1 MSIAWKDDFWYNIR
15 QSARRW
21 RNGPDCPADG
31 RKTEMGNFYR
41 DNKDIENVIDLLD
54 LTEVAT
60 LLEEDFRFA
69 KEYDFAPKDAADAI
83 DNYKRAIDLCGDIM
97 ANRIAPLA
105 EETDLVGNTLN
116 EDGSVTRA
124 PGMKLAIEL
133 FGKTGLM
140 GVTIPYYL
148 GGLNMPCTVL
158 TACNDIVSR
167 GDAGLMNLFGLQGIA
182 ETINWFADED
192 IKKEYVPR
200 LVTGEWTG
208 AMVLTEPDAGS
219 DLQSVKTSA
228 HLDENGVWRVN
239 GVKRFITNGCGEVLL
254 VLARTEPEFS
264 DGRGL
269 SCLLV
274 EKGPW
279 VKVRRLENKLG
290 IHGSPTCEMV
300 FTDAP
305 AKLIGLRKRGLITY
319 VMALMNGARMGI
331 AAQGTGIAEAAYRA
345 ARDYAASRKQFGVTI
360 DTFPALRELMATM
373 SVELQASRL
382 LTYYSAKS
390 VDLEA
395 GLGRKFEA
403 MKGSPEAPAVRAR
416 MKKYAA
422 FNKMLTPM
430 AKYYGSELSMRN
442 AQGAISVLG
451 GSGFMK
457 DYPCERYLRDSRI
470 TTIYEGTS
478 QLQVVAAIA
487 GVTGGLVHDVL
498 DDILGEGWSPA
509 HPRMAKLLADLDA
522 AVEYVKGREDAK
534 TYHDLSA
541 RKLVDAAIALV
552 VAALF
557 VKAAEKFDYKKAALE
572 FWLNNEFPRVR
583 GELEKVMSGYA
594 GAATDFETLAPAV
607 VLAD

>member
-1 MSIAWKDDFWYNIR
+1 
-15 QSARRW
+15 
-21 RNGPDCPADG
+21 
-31 RKTEMGNFYR
+31 MGNFYK
-41 DNKDIENVIDLLD
+41 DNKDIENVIDFLD
-54 LTEVAT
+54 LGEVAA
-60 LLEEDFRFA
+60 LLEEDF
-69 KEYDFAPKDAADAI
+69 KYSEEYDFAPKDAAEAI
-83 DNYKRAIDLCGDIM
+83 DNYKRAISLCGEIM
-97 ANRIAPLA
+97 SDRIAPLA
-105 EETDLVGNTLN
+105 EETDRVGNTLN

-124 PGMKLAIEL
+124 PGMAKAIEL

-148 GGLNMPCTVL
+148 NGLNMPCTVL

-182 ETINWFADED
+182 ETINSFADED

-200 LVTGEWTG
+200 LVSGEWTG

-219 DLQSVKTSA
+219 DLQSVKTTA
-228 HLDENGVWRVN
+228 ALDENGVWRVN

-331 AAQGTGIAEAAYRA
+331 AAQGTGIGEAAYRA

-360 DTFPALRELMATM
+360 DNFPALRELMSTM

-382 LTYYSAKS
+382 LTYYSAKN
-390 VDLEA
+390 VDLET
-395 GLGRKFEA
+395 GLTKKFESL
-403 MKGSPEAPAVRAR
+403 KGTPEAQNVRAR
-416 MKKYAA
+416 LKKVAA

-430 AKYYGSELSMRN
+430 AKYYGSEMSMRN
-442 AQGAISVLG
+442 AQGAIAVLG

-487 GVTGGLVHDVL
+487 GVTGGLVATVIE
-498 DDILGEGWSPA
+498 DILGAGWSDE
-509 HPRMAKLLADLDA
+509 HPRMSALLKELDDA
-522 AVEYVKGREDAK
+522 IAYVKGREDAK
-534 TYHDLSA
+534 TYLDLSA
-541 RKLVDAAIALV
+541 RKLVDAGIALIV
-552 VAALF
+552 TALF
-557 VKAAEKFDYKKAALE
+557 FKMSEKYPNKKAALN
-572 FWLNNEFPRVR
+572 FWLANEFARVR
-583 GELEKVMSGYA
+583 GEIAKVMSGYS
-594 GAATDFETLAPAV
+594 GSTDEFEVLAPMPPV
-607 VLAD
+607 ED

>member
-1 MSIAWKDDFWYNIR
+1 MA
-15 QSARRW
+15 
-21 RNGPDCPADG
+21 
-31 RKTEMGNFYR
+31 NFYK
-41 DNKDIENVIDLLD
+41 DNPDIKNVLDVLD

-69 KEYDFAPKDAADAI
+69 KDYAFAPKDAADAL
-83 DNYKRAIDLCGDIM
+83 DNYARALDLCGDIM
-97 ANRIAPLA
+97 GNRIAPLA
-105 EETDLVGNTLN
+105 EETDKVGNTLN
-116 EDGSVTRA
+116 ADGSVTRA
-124 PGMKLAIEL
+124 PGMKLALEL

-148 GGLNMPCTVL
+148 GGLNMPCTIL

-182 ETINWFADED
+182 ETINQFGDEEL
-192 IKKEYVPR
+192 KKQYVPK
-200 LVTGEWTG
+200 LVTGEMTG

-219 DLQSVKTSA
+219 DLQSVKTTA
-228 HLDENGVWRVN
+228 HQDADGNWFVN

-254 VLARTEPEFS
+254 VLARTEPEFT

-274 EKGPW
+274 ENGPW

-300 FTDAP
+300 FTEAP
-305 AKLIGLRKRGLITY
+305 AKLVGLRKRGLITY

-331 AAQGTGIAEAAYRA
+331 AAQGTGIGEAAYRA
-345 ARDYAASRKQFGVTI
+345 ARDYAASRQQFGMTI
-360 DTFPALRELMATM
+360 DHFPALREILSTM

-382 LTYYSAKS
+382 LTYYSAKN

-395 GLGRKFEA
+395 GYERRFNAL
-403 MKGSPEAPAVRAR
+403 KGTPEAAAARAR
-416 MKKYAA
+416 FKKAAA

-430 AKYYGSELSMRN
+430 AKYYGSEMSMRN
-442 AQGAISVLG
+442 AMSAISVLG
-451 GSGFMK
+451 GSGYMK

-478 QLQVVAAIA
+478 QLQVVAAVA
-487 GVTGGLVHDVL
+487 GVTGSLVHDVL
-498 DDILGEGWSPA
+498 DDILGAGWSPA
-509 HPRMAKLLADLDA
+509 HPRMTKLLADLDA
-522 AVEYVKGREDAK
+522 AVAYVKGREDAK
-534 TYHDLSA
+534 AYHDLSA
-541 RKLVDAAIALV
+541 RKLVDAGIALV

-557 VKAAEKFDYKKAALE
+557 VKAAEKVEAKKAALDH
-572 FWLNNEFPRVR
+572 WLNVEFPRVR
-583 GELEKVMSGYA
+583 AELEQVTGGYA
-594 GAATDFETLAPAV
+594 GSVDAFETLAPAV
-607 VLAD
+607 SVAD

>member
-1 MSIAWKDDFWYNIR
+1 
-15 QSARRW
+15 
-21 RNGPDCPADG
+21 
-31 RKTEMGNFYR
+31 MGNFYK
-41 DNKDIENVIDLLD
+41 DNKDIENVIDFLD
-54 LTEVAT
+54 LSEVAA
-60 LLEEDFRFA
+60 LLEEDFKYA
-69 KEYDFAPKDAADAI
+69 EEYDFAPKDAEEAI
-83 DNYKRAIDLCGDIM
+83 DNYKRAISLCGEIM
-97 ANRIAPLA
+97 ADRIAPLA
-105 EETDLVGNTLN
+105 EETDRVGNTLN

-124 PGMKLAIEL
+124 PGMAKAIEL

-148 GGLNMPCTVL
+148 DGLNMPCTVL

-182 ETINWFADED
+182 ETINSFADEE

-200 LVTGEWTG
+200 LVSGEWTG

-219 DLQSVKTSA
+219 DLQSVKTTA
-228 HLDENGVWRVN
+228 TLDENGVWRVN

-331 AAQGTGIAEAAYRA
+331 AAQGTGIGEAAYRA

-360 DTFPALRELMATM
+360 DTFPALRELMSTM

-382 LTYYSAKS
+382 LTYYSAKN
-390 VDLEA
+390 VDLET
-395 GLGRKFEA
+395 GLTKKFEA
-403 MKGSPEAPAVRAR
+403 LKGTPEAQNVRTR
-416 MKKYAA
+416 LKKVAA

-430 AKYYGSELSMRN
+430 AKYYGSEMSMRN
-442 AQGAISVLG
+442 AQGAIAVLG

-487 GVTGGLVHDVL
+487 GVTGGLVTTVI
-498 DDILGEGWSPA
+498 DDILGEGWSSE
-509 HPRMAKLLADLDA
+509 HPRMTALLKELDDA
-522 AVEYVKGREDAK
+522 IAYVKGREDSK
-534 TYHDLSA
+534 TYLDLSA
-541 RKLVDAAIALV
+541 RKLVDAGIALIV
-552 VAALF
+552 TALF
-557 VKAAEKFDYKKAALE
+557 FKMSEKYSNKKAALD
-572 FWLNNEFPRVR
+572 FWLTNEFARVR
-583 GELEKVMSGYA
+583 GEITKVMSGYA
-594 GAATDFETLAPAV
+594 GATDDFDVLAPMPPV
-607 VLAD
+607 ED

>member
-1 MSIAWKDDFWYNIR
+1 M
-15 QSARRW
+15 
-21 RNGPDCPADG
+21 
-31 RKTEMGNFYR
+31 NFYK
-41 DNKDIENVIDLLD
+41 DNPDIADALD
-54 LTEVAT
+54 LFDLAEVAE
-60 LLEEDFRFA
+60 LREEGFRFA
-69 KEYDFAPKDAADAI
+69 KEFDFAPKDAAEAI

-105 EETDLVGNTLN
+105 EETDQVGNTLN

-124 PGMKLAIEL
+124 PGMDLAIKL
-133 FGKTGLM
+133 FGQTGLM
-140 GVTIPYYL
+140 GVTIPYRL

-167 GDAGLMNLFGLQGIA
+167 GDASLMNLFGLQGIA
-182 ETINWFADED
+182 ETINSFGDEEL
-192 IKKEYVPR
+192 KQKYVPK
-200 LVTGEWTG
+200 LVSGEWTG

-228 HLDENGVWRVN
+228 HQDADGNWYVN
-239 GVKRFITNGCGEVLL
+239 GVKRFITNGCGEVLI

-300 FTDAP
+300 FTEAP

-331 AAQGTGIAEAAYRA
+331 AAQGTGIGEAAYRA
-345 ARDYAASRKQFGVTI
+345 ARDYAASRRQFGVTI
-360 DTFPALRELMATM
+360 DNFPALRDILSTM

-382 LTYYSAKS
+382 LAYYSARC
-390 VDLEA
+390 VDMEA
-395 GLGRKFEA
+395 GLATKFESL
-403 MKGSPEAPAVRAR
+403 KGTPEAAAVRAR

-430 AKYYGSELSMRN
+430 AKYYGSEMSMRN
-442 AQGAISVLG
+442 AMSAISVLG
-451 GSGFMK
+451 GSGYMK
-457 DYPCERYLRDSRI
+457 DYPVERYLRDSRI
-470 TTIYEGTS
+470 ATIYEGTS

-487 GVTGGLVHDVL
+487 GVTGGLVHEVL

-509 HPRMAKLLADLDA
+509 HPRMTALLKALDD
-522 AVEYVKGREDAK
+522 AVAFVKAREDAK
-534 TYHDLSA
+534 SFHDLSA
-541 RKLVDAAIALV
+541 RRLVNAAIALV

-557 VKAAEKFDYKKAALE
+557 VKAAERRENKKAALTH
-572 FWLNNEFPRVR
+572 WLNEEFPKVR
-583 GELEKVMSGYA
+583 GGIEVVMSGYA
-594 GAATDFETLAPAV
+594 GPVEAFDALAPAPPE
-607 VLAD
+607 A

>member
-1 MSIAWKDDFWYNIR
+1 MA
-15 QSARRW
+15 
-21 RNGPDCPADG
+21 
-31 RKTEMGNFYR
+31 NFYK
-41 DNKDIENVIDLLD
+41 DNPDIKNVLDVLD

-69 KEYDFAPKDAADAI
+69 KDYEFAPKDAADAL
-83 DNYKRAIDLCGDIM
+83 DNYARALDLCGDIM

-105 EETDLVGNTLN
+105 EETDKVGNTLN
-116 EDGSVTRA
+116 PDGTVTRA

-158 TACNDIVSR
+158 TACNDILSR

-182 ETINWFADED
+182 ETINMFADED
-192 IKKEYVPR
+192 LKKQYVPK
-200 LVTGEWTG
+200 LVSGEMTG

-219 DLQSVKTSA
+219 DLQSVKTMA
-228 HLDENGVWRVN
+228 RQDANGNWFVN

-254 VLARTEPEFS
+254 VLARTEPEFT

-274 EKGPW
+274 ENGPW

-300 FTDAP
+300 FTEAP

-331 AAQGTGIAEAAYRA
+331 AAQGTGIGEAAYRA

-360 DTFPALRELMATM
+360 DSFPALRELMSTM

-382 LTYYSAKS
+382 LTYYSAKN

-395 GLGRKFEA
+395 GLDRKFNALKGTPGA
-403 MKGSPEAPAVRAR
+403 MEVRKR
-416 MKKYAA
+416 LKKVAA

-430 AKYYGSELSMRN
+430 AKYYGSEMSMRN

-498 DDILGEGWSPA
+498 DDILGTGWSAA
-509 HPRMAKLLADLDA
+509 HPRMTQLLAELDA
-522 AVEYVKGREDAK
+522 AVAFVKDHADAK
-534 TYHDLSA
+534 AYHNLSA

-572 FWLNNEFPRVR
+572 YWLNVEFPRVR
-583 GELEKVMSGYA
+583 GQLAQVMGGYA
-594 GAATDFETLAPAV
+594 GAVDAFETLAPAV
-607 VLAD
+607 PVVD

>member
-1 MSIAWKDDFWYNIR
+1 MA
-15 QSARRW
+15 
-21 RNGPDCPADG
+21 
-31 RKTEMGNFYR
+31 NFYK
-41 DNKDIENVIDLLD
+41 DNPDIQNVIDVLD
-54 LTEVAT
+54 LTEVAA
-60 LLEEDFRFA
+60 LLEDDFKFA
-69 KEYDFAPKDAADAI
+69 KDYPFAPKDAADAL
-83 DNYKRAIDLCGDIM
+83 DNYKRALDLCGDIM

-105 EETDLVGNTLN
+105 EETDQVGNTLN
-116 EDGSVTRA
+116 ADGSVTRA
-124 PGMKLAIEL
+124 PGMKLALEL

-148 GGLNMPCTVL
+148 GGLNMPCTIL

-182 ETINWFADED
+182 ETINQFGDEEL
-192 IKKEYVPR
+192 KKQYVPK
-200 LVTGEWTG
+200 LVTGEMTG

-219 DLQSVKTSA
+219 DLQSVKTTA
-228 HLDENGVWRVN
+228 HQDADGNWFVN

-274 EKGPW
+274 ENGPW

-300 FTDAP
+300 FTEAP

-331 AAQGTGIAEAAYRA
+331 AAQGTGIGEAAYRA

-360 DTFPALRELMATM
+360 DSFPALRELMSTM

-382 LTYYSAKS
+382 LTYYSAKN

-395 GLGRKFEA
+395 GLDRKFNALKGTPEA
-403 MKGSPEAPAVRAR
+403 MEVRKR
-416 MKKYAA
+416 LKKVAA

-430 AKYYGSELSMRN
+430 AKYYGSEMSMRN

-498 DDILGEGWSPA
+498 DDILGTGWSAA
-509 HPRMAKLLADLDA
+509 HPRMTQLLAELDA
-522 AVEYVKGREDAK
+522 AIAFVKDHADAK
-534 TYHDLSA
+534 AYHDLSA
-541 RKLVDAAIALV
+541 RKLVDAAIALI

-572 FWLNNEFPRVR
+572 YWLNVEFPRVR
-583 GELEKVMSGYA
+583 GQLAQVMGGYA
-594 GAATDFETLAPAV
+594 GAVDAFETLAPAV
-607 VLAD
+607 PVVD